1 MREWACAATSKASR
15 IRTEMDVRDREWRS
29 MLMEGICKCLLVNC
43 IEVFVL
49 PSFVATLC
57 SSPRAIA
64 VANQRSSATTIRTPA
79 RDHMKKAPFNNWE
92 RMPAGEP
99 NRDSQLSPVSPR

>member
-1 MREWACAATSKASR
+1 
-15 IRTEMDVRDREWRS
+15 

-43 IEVFVL
+43 IEVFVF

-64 VANQRSSATTIRTPA
+64 VAIQQSSATTMRTPA
-79 RDHMKKAPFNNWE
+79 RDHMKKAPINWG

-99 NRDSQLSPVSPR
+99 NRDSQLSQVSPR

>member
-15 IRTEMDVRDREWRS
+15 IRTEMDVREREWRS

-43 IEVFVL
+43 IEVFVF

-64 VANQRSSATTIRTPA
+64 VAIQRSSATTIRTPA
-79 RDHMKKAPFNNWE
+79 RDHMKKAPINWE

>member
-1 MREWACAATSKASR
+1 
-15 IRTEMDVRDREWRS
+15 

-43 IEVFVL
+43 IEVVTEVFVL

-64 VANQRSSATTIRTPA
+64 VAIQRSSATTIRTPA
-79 RDHMKKAPFNNWE
+79 RDHMKEAPINNWE